1 MQDNRSLRYTHTTTT
16 TMDSSP
22 THPLEAASAAMTDN
36 MTPRD
41 ETAMADPDPDP
52 DMENS
57 ADLLDKSDYG
67 SEAFADN
74 PGKSLCVHA
83 LSSDDED

>member
-1 MQDNRSLRYTHTTTT
+1 
-16 TMDSSP
+16 
-22 THPLEAASAAMTDN
+22 
-36 MTPRD
+36 MTPTMMPRD
-41 ETAMADPDPDP
+41 ATAMAGPEPDPE
-52 DMENS
+52 MENS

-83 LSSDDED
+83 LSSDSEEDSGGPEKENPNVSAAEAGEPSA